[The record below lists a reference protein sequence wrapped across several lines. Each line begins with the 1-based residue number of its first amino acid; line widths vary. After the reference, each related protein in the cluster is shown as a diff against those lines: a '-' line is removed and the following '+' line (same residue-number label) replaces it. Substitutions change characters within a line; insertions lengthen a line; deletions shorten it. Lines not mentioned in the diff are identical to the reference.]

1 MDHWGYSM
9 LSAVEV
15 LSEMVAIGFEMPK
28 NAFTS
33 LIKGGPHL
41 LAPTVIIFSFKIR
54 RVVI

>member
-15 LSEMVAIGFEMPK
+15 LSEMVAIGFGMPK
-28 NAFTS
+28 NTFTS

-41 LAPTVIIFSFKIR
+41 LAPTVIIFSF
-54 RVVI
+54 